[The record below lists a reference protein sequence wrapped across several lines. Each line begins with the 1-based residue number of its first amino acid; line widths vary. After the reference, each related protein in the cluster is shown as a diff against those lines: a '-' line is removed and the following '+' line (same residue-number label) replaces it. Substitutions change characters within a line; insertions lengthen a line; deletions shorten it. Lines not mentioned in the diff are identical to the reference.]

1 MHRAVWV
8 VVHRWVGLTLAA
20 FLVVIGLTGSMLAFM
35 PELNRWL
42 APELFPGPHGEIELD
57 VATLAGRAENLI
69 PRGRVMAVDL
79 KNEGTAAIGMEARIE
94 DAPLDFDVLYL
105 DAVTGAELGRARQ
118 SGLPTR
124 ASEIMPFVYNLHTQ
138 LMAGD
143 MGGWVVGFVALI
155 WTLDCFVAFYL
166 TLPARSHRPPRSFI
180 TRWRHAWRVKIPA
193 SSYRINF
200 DLHRAGGLWLWA
212 ALLIFAWSGVYMD
225 LNGFYTRATELVFDY
240 EQPVWARPAPPPR
253 EEDNRPLLDWRAAY
267 EIALQLMENQSR
279 EKRFS
284 VGRPVAFYLFR
295 DKVLYEYSVRSSR
308 DVGDRSGRSTIDFDA
323 HTGALDSVSLPTGQ
337 WAGTTLTTWLVELH
351 MANLFGLPYK
361 IFVSGL
367 GAAIVTLSV
376 TGVYIWWKKRSAR
389 KLHARTTAMRL
400 LEKFQA

>member
-1 MHRAVWV
+1 MRRAVWV

-57 VATLAGRAENLI
+57 AATLAGRAENLI

-79 KNEGTAAIGMEARIE
+79 KDEGTAAIGMEARLE

-124 ASEIMPFVYNLHTQ
+124 ASEIMPFIYNLHTQ

-180 TRWRHAWRVKIPA
+180 ARWRHAWQVKIPA
-193 SSYRINF
+193 SGYRINF

-225 LNGFYTRATELVFDY
+225 LNGFYTRATQLVFDY

-253 EEDNRPLLDWRAAY
+253 EDNRPL
-267 EIALQLMENQSR
+267 SR
-279 EKRFS
+279 
-284 VGRPVAFYLFR
+284 
-295 DKVLYEYSVRSSR
+295 
-308 DVGDRSGRSTIDFDA
+308 
-323 HTGALDSVSLPTGQ
+323 
-337 WAGTTLTTWLVELH
+337 
-351 MANLFGLPYK
+351 
-361 IFVSGL
+361 
-367 GAAIVTLSV
+367 
-376 TGVYIWWKKRSAR
+376 
-389 KLHARTTAMRL
+389 
-400 LEKFQA
+400 LEGGI